1 MELSGTYTIVLYSPY
16 PAQVWVIG
24 SSIAQNQQHKSPW
37 LQIIVHLGHGT
48 CTTEAI
54 NGLTV
59 EVKAVAWRDPEDGLE
74 IEDVELLQHPLDTGG
89 STKLTTGHG
98 SITVSH
104 LVEQHHLIS
113 ISSVRLYCM
122 MLHTAAIEEQLSVIT
137 ARISLLHS
145 MHNLYFQSQWWPK
158 LTELVARWTR
168 KLWDLTR
175 LICTT
180 S

>member
-1 MELSGTYTIVLYSPY
+1 MRTYLYPDPSMELSGTYTIVLYSPY

-24 SSIAQNQQHKSPW
+24 SSIVQNQQHKSPW

-74 IEDVELLQHPLDTGG
+74 IEDVELLQHPLETGG

-98 SITVSH
+98 SITPSWATS
-104 LVEQHHLIS
+104 LDFNQQ
-113 ISSVRLYCM
+113 C
-122 MLHTAAIEEQLSVIT
+122 AA
-137 ARISLLHS
+137 LLHDAAHS
-145 MHNLYFQSQWWPK
+145 CHRGATLCHN
-158 LTELVARWTR
+158 
-168 KLWDLTR
+168 
-175 LICTT
+175 C
-180 S
+180 